1 MQQILRRTLIPRYD
15 FNKVGVCIDGTKF
28 TTLAILAKI
37 RIIYIIN
44 TYMYIYIYIILI
56 FAGIGSVVNLE
67 SSMQLRLRFPVSHC
81 V

>member
-1 MQQILRRTLIPRYD
+1 MPKYD

-37 RIIYIIN
+37 SITYIIN
-44 TYMYIYIYIILI
+44 TYIYTYIYIILI
-56 FAGIGSVVNLE
+56 FASIGSVVNLV
-67 SSMQLRLRFPVSHC
+67 SSMQLRLRFPVCNC